1 MEDELVVEELVISLE
16 LETSR
21 ELVVRDDEG
30 SVLLLLG
37 TVELDDSKLVS
48 DALTNDVDD
57 DIVLDEVA
65 ELTVKRMAEEER
77 DDVVV
82 SLLLLLVDDD
92 VEDRVLEL
100 VIVDEEALDDVGSVE
115 DSMVEDENVA
125 KRDGS
130 LDVLLLLLELLG
142 VVDAVDES
150 EVIDGEFKLKLV
162 VGEDTI
168 NDEDCWVT
176 LLLELAT
183 LELLSDDVKLI
194 LLGTKL
200 DVEVD

>member
-142 VVDAVDES
+142 MVDVVEES
-150 EVIDGEFKLKLV
+150 EVIDGELKLKLV

-168 NDEDCWVT
+168 NDED
-176 LLLELAT
+176 
-183 LELLSDDVKLI
+183 
-194 LLGTKL
+194 
-200 DVEVD
+200 

>member
-142 VVDAVDES
+142 MVDVVEES
-150 EVIDGEFKLKLV
+150 EVIDGELKLKLV

>member
-1 MEDELVVEELVISLE
+1 M
-16 LETSR
+16 
-21 ELVVRDDEG
+21 
-30 SVLLLLG
+30 
-37 TVELDDSKLVS
+37 
-48 DALTNDVDD
+48 
-57 DIVLDEVA
+57 LDEVA

-142 VVDAVDES
+142 MVDVVEES
-150 EVIDGEFKLKLV
+150 EVIDGELKLKLV

-168 NDEDCWVT
+168 NDED
-176 LLLELAT
+176 
-183 LELLSDDVKLI
+183 
-194 LLGTKL
+194 
-200 DVEVD
+200 

>member
-1 MEDELVVEELVISLE
+1 M
-16 LETSR
+16 
-21 ELVVRDDEG
+21 
-30 SVLLLLG
+30 
-37 TVELDDSKLVS
+37 
-48 DALTNDVDD
+48 
-57 DIVLDEVA
+57 LDEVA

-168 NDEDCWVT
+168 NDED
-176 LLLELAT
+176 
-183 LELLSDDVKLI
+183 
-194 LLGTKL
+194 
-200 DVEVD
+200 